1 MTKQRIAHC
10 SLLNASFDP
19 YSLIASKSNR
29 LSWSQLSDADELLNK
44 REVIEWF
51 ALLRSYSENTVQ
63 AILVDGVLNSEFHN
77 ITFILSL
84 VQKDDFKTVASKQ
97 AYRLLYE
104 FVSQTPAGI
113 REWIDDKDFLMSRD
127 VLALLSRNR

>member
-1 MTKQRIAHC
+1 MTKQLITHC

-19 YSLIASKSNR
+19 YALIASKSNR
-29 LSWSQLSDADELLNK
+29 LSWNQLSEASELLNK

-51 ALLRSYSENTVQ
+51 ALLRAYSEKSVQ
-63 AILVDGVLNSEFHN
+63 AILVDGILNSEFHN
-77 ITFILSL
+77 ITFILGL
-84 VQKDDFKTVASKQ
+84 VQKDDFKTIASKQ
-97 AYRLLYE
+97 AYQMLYE

-113 REWIDDKDFLMSRD
+113 REWIDDNDFLMSRD

>member
-10 SLLNASFDP
+10 HLLNTSLDP
-19 YSLIASKSNR
+19 YALIASKSQR
-29 LSWSQLSDADELLNK
+29 LSWNKTSETEALLSK
-44 REVIEWF
+44 KEVVQWF
-51 ALLRSYSENTVQ
+51 ALLRTFSEQTVQ
-63 AILVDGVLNSEFHN
+63 SILIEGILNNEFHK

-84 VQKDDFKTVASKQ
+84 VQKDDFKVVASKQ
-97 AYRLLYE
+97 AYQMLYE